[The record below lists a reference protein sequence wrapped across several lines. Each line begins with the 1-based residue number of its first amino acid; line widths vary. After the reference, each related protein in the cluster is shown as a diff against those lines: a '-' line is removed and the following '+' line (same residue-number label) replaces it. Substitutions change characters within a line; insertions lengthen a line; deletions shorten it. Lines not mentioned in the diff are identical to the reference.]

1 MVAPYMRAGWV
12 QCWITICRCRGLGN
26 VSGGTVIIAWLEPA
40 YPQASQFL
48 AASDIEKC
56 PLMFVN
62 VAPRYTQEST
72 ISYFPPVRVKTACQW
87 VCMSVWKIMA
97 FVFPRVTLGPLS
109 RKKTFKVLT
118 WCCRPAQGSEIIII
132 SWTERR
138 SLNMH
143 TYYVDFLATS
153 KYDVVQY
160 LIWEKKVSSDSF
172 R

>member
-97 FVFPRVTLGPLS
+97 FVFPRFIGSCFSMQKPSGALRWCNILPWDSKTKIMSLVQ
-109 RKKTFKVLT
+109 RK
-118 WCCRPAQGSEIIII
+118 
-132 SWTERR
+132 RR
-138 SLNMH
+138 AGVPNMLILL
-143 TYYVDFLATS
+143 LAPH
-153 KYDVVQY
+153 V
-160 LIWEKKVSSDSF
+160 I
-172 R
+172 